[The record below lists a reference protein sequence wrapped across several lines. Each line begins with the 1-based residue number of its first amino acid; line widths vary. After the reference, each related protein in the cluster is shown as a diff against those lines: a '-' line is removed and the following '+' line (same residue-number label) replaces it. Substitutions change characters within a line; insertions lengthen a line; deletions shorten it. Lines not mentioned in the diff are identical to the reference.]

1 MSRARRLLE
10 LLEILRRHRY
20 PVTGAAL
27 AAELGISPR
36 SLYRDIA
43 TLQSQGARI
52 DGAPGLGYI
61 LKPGFTLPPLM
72 FQEEELEAL
81 ALGAEWVRE
90 RGDAKL
96 AEAAAQALAKIAAVL
111 PPQQRGDLDASTLLV
126 PTMRASATPKTR
138 TDAHVP
144 ALRKAIRA
152 EKKVRL
158 TYRDAE
164 GKGSERVIWPF
175 ALAYFDAS
183 QVAVAWCEMRN
194 GFRHFRT
201 DRMEGL
207 QVEDARYPK
216 GRQVLLE
223 EWRVQEGIRD

>member
-10 LLEILRRHRY
+10 LLEILRRHKY

-36 SLYRDIA
+36 SLYRDVA

-52 DGAPGLGYI
+52 DGAAGLGYL

-96 AEAAAQALAKIAAVL
+96 AEAAGQALAKIAAVL

-126 PTMRASATPKTR
+126 PTFAAKSR

-144 ALRKAIRA
+144 ALRKAIRG
-152 EKKVRL
+152 EKKVKL
-158 TYRDAE
+158 IYRDAE
-164 GKGSERVIWPF
+164 GRGSERVIWPF
-175 ALAYFDAS
+175 ALAYFDSA
-183 QVAVAWCEMRN
+183 QVAVAWCEMRQ

-207 QVEDARYPK
+207 TVVDSRYPK
-216 GRQVLLE
+216 GRQALLE
-223 EWRVQEGIRD
+223 EWRTLEGIRD